1 MAKNVS
7 NRKNMSAQNRPFSLK
22 ATKKTQKVN
31 LQTTIMDSKKVAMYA
46 LALGTLVGV
55 KLYGDKCYVKGLL
68 KGATL
73 NASKEDSEKE
83 KVEKEEA

>member
-31 LQTTIMDSKKVAMYA
+31 LQTVTLADGTKVRTSAREARTAKKN
-46 LALGTLVGV
+46 
-55 KLYGDKCYVKGLL
+55 K
-68 KGATL
+68 
-73 NASKEDSEKE
+73 
-83 KVEKEEA
+83 